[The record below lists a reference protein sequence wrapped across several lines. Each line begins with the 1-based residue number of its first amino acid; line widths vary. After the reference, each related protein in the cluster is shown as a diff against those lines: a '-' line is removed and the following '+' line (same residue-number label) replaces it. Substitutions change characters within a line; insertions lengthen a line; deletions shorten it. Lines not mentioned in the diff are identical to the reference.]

1 MEDYKELF
9 EQKGK
14 FYFRTRYNQQFRHTI
29 RMNTENF
36 DVDVYLNGLH
46 TKNLH
51 FKTLDE
57 AYNFFRR

>member
-1 MEDYKELF
+1 MKDYSELF

-14 FYFRTRYNQQFRHTI
+14 YYFRTRYNQNIRHTF
-29 RMNTENF
+29 RLNTETF

-46 TKNLH
+46 MKNLH
-51 FKTLDE
+51 FTTLDE

>member
-1 MEDYKELF
+1 MNYYKELF

-14 FYFRTRYNQQFRHTI
+14 YYFRTRYNQDIRHTI
-29 RMNTENF
+29 RMNIENF
-36 DVDVYLNGLH
+36 EIDIYLNGLH